1 MKKHTVKSKNQKKH
15 ILGFSDEDFSRENF
29 IEGGLIR
36 PAILMTSFIAFV
48 VAMFLILLGA
58 SNSNTTAMKW
68 GGSLV
73 IFSFI
78 FNLNSIY
85 NSLTDSLSIYRSMN
99 LGFKFVLFASEV
111 VAFNWV
117 LTLV

>member
-1 MKKHTVKSKNQKKH
+1 MKKHKVKVKEAKTH
-15 ILGFSDEDFSRENF
+15 ILGLNEEDFSRENF

-36 PAILMTSFIAFV
+36 PAILMVSFVAFI

-58 SNSNTTAMKW
+58 SNSNPTAMKW

-85 NSLTDSLSIYRSMN
+85 QSLTDKLSIYRSMN